1 MADNI
6 FYFYV
11 GHSDAPHG
19 PWKFIPDTAEDRQ
32 KAVQNGYTAGS
43 TMSFAFEPQE
53 GKPEPV
59 RRGPLILDFDC
70 KADPA
75 KAIDSAREVVTYLF
89 NRYGVNPESLR
100 YWLSGGKGCHIEI
113 PAVLYSGEG
122 GEPFLPKLHRYMLQ
136 LMDLW
141 YQPLSHIIDQQFY
154 CMGKGK
160 LLRWANLKRP
170 NGRYKVPVSVGE
182 FFDLDYQS
190 LVQLTEEA
198 RHGFEPEPVPS
209 QPSEALTRVYE
220 LALELL
226 RIATAP
232 GSTAAGMESLLAC
245 TFIRH
250 CYRDQADLP
259 EPHWWAMISIM
270 AKLGEVGCDL
280 IHEFSQGHPKYNVS
294 ETDRKIRQ
302 ARQNNKPVSCDFI
315 RGLYDCGRKCQVR
328 SPADLWR
335 FQKSAK
341 HLQAVRFE
349 LRPDGVYFI
358 GSDNDEEKEMKIC
371 SPLKILGQMR
381 NPDGGEWA
389 RLVEIQ
395 TSDGTDK
402 KLCVY
407 MKDTAGR
414 DHVRALLL
422 DNGLEINHSSRVGGL
437 LMEYIQSGGP
447 DDSFFLCLNQVGWLK
462 DAYILPDVHFGPEL
476 TEKIHFVSDAVDNY
490 HNCAGSLEEWQEQ
503 LGQYCRGNS
512 LLVLLT
518 CYALTGPLLKRCGLE
533 GGGLHVFGSSSSG
546 KTTMALVAGSVC
558 GGGGQRGFLRQW
570 RATHNALESTA
581 SLHNDNFL
589 ILDEIS
595 QALGETVSQVAYM
608 LANGQGRDRLKAD
621 ASRRKTYRWLLNF
634 LSTGEVTIN
643 DKIEENGKHTA
654 LTGQEVRVIDL
665 PVRAGSELNAFQ
677 DLHGLPDGGVFS
689 ETIARNA
696 CRYYGSPLREFL
708 KHLCA
713 DVQANDETLIHH
725 MNTFVA
731 DVCPSGASGQVK
743 RVARKFALIAAA
755 GKMAVS
761 FGVLPYAD
769 NEPWQA
775 AASWFKIW
783 LDNRN
788 GIGEQEITKALSRI
802 MDHFDLYSANR
813 YTDARSERRPI
824 INNHAGYFWDKGD
837 DRYYLMFSPIF
848 DELIKGVNR
857 KALISELD
865 KLGWL
870 VHTRTGKIMH
880 TKEVDQNTVRGVIFR
895 PSAWKGKPEKETIAR
910 QPLKTYKNAVVF

>member
-1 MADNI
+1 
-6 FYFYV
+6 
-11 GHSDAPHG
+11 
-19 PWKFIPDTAEDRQ
+19 
-32 KAVQNGYTAGS
+32 
-43 TMSFAFEPQE
+43 
-53 GKPEPV
+53 
-59 RRGPLILDFDC
+59 
-70 KADPA
+70 
-75 KAIDSAREVVTYLF
+75 
-89 NRYGVNPESLR
+89 
-100 YWLSGGKGCHIEI
+100 
-113 PAVLYSGEG
+113 
-122 GEPFLPKLHRYMLQ
+122 
-136 LMDLW
+136 
-141 YQPLSHIIDQQFY
+141 
-154 CMGKGK
+154 
-160 LLRWANLKRP
+160 
-170 NGRYKVPVSVGE
+170 
-182 FFDLDYQS
+182 
-190 LVQLTEEA
+190 
-198 RHGFEPEPVPS
+198 
-209 QPSEALTRVYE
+209 
-220 LALELL
+220 
-226 RIATAP
+226 
-232 GSTAAGMESLLAC
+232 
-245 TFIRH
+245 
-250 CYRDQADLP
+250 
-259 EPHWWAMISIM
+259 
-270 AKLGEVGCDL
+270 
-280 IHEFSQGHPKYNVS
+280 
-294 ETDRKIRQ
+294 
-302 ARQNNKPVSCDFI
+302 
-315 RGLYDCGRKCQVR
+315 
-328 SPADLWR
+328 
-335 FQKSAK
+335 
-341 HLQAVRFE
+341 
-349 LRPDGVYFI
+349 
-358 GSDNDEEKEMKIC
+358 
-371 SPLKILGQMR
+371 
-381 NPDGGEWA
+381 
-389 RLVEIQ
+389 
-395 TSDGTDK
+395 
-402 KLCVY
+402 
-407 MKDTAGR
+407 
-414 DHVRALLL
+414 
-422 DNGLEINHSSRVGGL
+422 
-437 LMEYIQSGGP
+437 
-447 DDSFFLCLNQVGWLK
+447 
-462 DAYILPDVHFGPEL
+462 
-476 TEKIHFVSDAVDNY
+476 
-490 HNCAGSLEEWQEQ
+490 
-503 LGQYCRGNS
+503 
-512 LLVLLT
+512 
-518 CYALTGPLLKRCGLE
+518 
-533 GGGLHVFGSSSSG
+533 
-546 KTTMALVAGSVC
+546 
-558 GGGGQRGFLRQW
+558 
-570 RATHNALESTA
+570 
-581 SLHNDNFL
+581 
-589 ILDEIS
+589 
-595 QALGETVSQVAYM
+595 M